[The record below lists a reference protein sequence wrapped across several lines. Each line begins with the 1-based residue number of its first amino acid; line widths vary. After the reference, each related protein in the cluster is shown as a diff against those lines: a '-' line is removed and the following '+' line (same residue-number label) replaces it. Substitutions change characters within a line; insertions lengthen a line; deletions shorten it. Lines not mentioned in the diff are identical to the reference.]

1 MSVSGNDGGS
11 LLLVEEYFSTG
22 DDRFVDELR
31 GAWSPQALAALADR
45 WKRDPRPWARRQ
57 IIAYLDLPLDRPG
70 HQPLVKRLFK
80 QAEQD
85 SDDEVMA
92 AFLAAFD
99 RLVRLRRRMRWRY
112 DWDSR
117 TSWQEEELYA
127 PRNSIRSFAG
137 PAALDRQ
144 RRPVPPSGP
153 RHGVLFSYHTR
164 RYLRRRAW
172 RYFRR
177 LAHRRPDDYVTAI
190 CRALPLYRDADVSR
204 GEDILEC
211 WGLVHACFG
220 RHPAL
225 KFGASRIA
233 LRDGASLDQL
243 SAAPSFPNLWQNP
256 DAADHLF
263 DLVCTAHSRLVR
275 VWATQLLGREH
286 QAWLSNLPIDALL
299 RVLDHDDPEVQQF
312 GAGLLDSLKGIESWP
327 IATWLRLLEIRN
339 PTVLAAICER
349 MGRMVRA
356 ERLDVAQCLQLATA
370 EPTPVA
376 RLGLDFLRTKQI
388 ALSDHRLL
396 MAAGEARSAALGREL
411 AQWVLS
417 IVGAWQ
423 TYDREIVTCLFD
435 SLLAEMRQAAWDWLV
450 ADGSPGRDDPVLWS
464 RLLETPFDDLR
475 LRLIDHLA
483 RRALSPPGVGNDELA
498 PLWCTV
504 LVGVHRG
511 GRQKPKAVAQLAQAL
526 VERPERAEALL
537 PVLGAAVRSVRSP
550 EWRAGLS
557 ALATVVGE
565 RPELSPIVERLFP
578 EIKLDLPAQAAAAP

>member
-11 LLLVEEYFSTG
+11 LLLVEEYFSTS
-22 DDRFVDELR
+22 DDRLVDELR

-70 HQPLVKRLFK
+70 HHPLVKRLFK

-85 SDDEVMA
+85 GDDEVMA

-127 PRNSIRSFAG
+127 PRNSIL
-137 PAALDRQ
+137 PQ
-144 RRPVPPSGP
+144 KHRRHINPRTGGRVDVPVKVP

-177 LAHRRPDDYVTAI
+177 LAYRRPNDYVAAI
-190 CRALPLYRDADVSR
+190 CRALPLYRDADVAR

-243 SAAPSFPNLWQNP
+243 AAAPSFPEFWQKP

-263 DLVCTAHSRLVR
+263 NLVCTAGSRLVR

-339 PTVLAAICER
+339 PTV
-349 MGRMVRA
+349 
-356 ERLDVAQCLQLATA
+356 
-370 EPTPVA
+370 
-376 RLGLDFLRTKQI
+376 
-388 ALSDHRLL
+388 
-396 MAAGEARSAALGREL
+396 
-411 AQWVLS
+411 
-417 IVGAWQ
+417 
-423 TYDREIVTCLFD
+423 
-435 SLLAEMRQAAWDWLV
+435 
-450 ADGSPGRDDPVLWS
+450 
-464 RLLETPFDDLR
+464 
-475 LRLIDHLA
+475 
-483 RRALSPPGVGNDELA
+483 
-498 PLWCTV
+498 
-504 LVGVHRG
+504 
-511 GRQKPKAVAQLAQAL
+511 
-526 VERPERAEALL
+526 
-537 PVLGAAVRSVRSP
+537 
-550 EWRAGLS
+550 
-557 ALATVVGE
+557 
-565 RPELSPIVERLFP
+565 
-578 EIKLDLPAQAAAAP
+578 